1 MSILQVILI
10 ALFIYLGSIGSIV
23 GNTIGWYTLG
33 RPLIAAFV
41 VGLIMGDLK
50 TAMLVGIPLQIA
62 YLANVTPG
70 GAVAWDLSY
79 ATYIGTAMA
88 IALRAT
94 VGDEAALI
102 GLAFTGAGIGGV
114 VGGTMWNI
122 HYALDVFVNRW
133 ANKVAEAGDTKHMWM
148 PNVIGGQTIGF
159 ICRFV
164 PAVVVLSAIR
174 VAGTATG
181 INIPAWFV
189 TGISAFGSMMAA
201 LGMGII
207 LSFLVKKGVHW
218 AIFLGGFVMVTYLG
232 LSTMAV
238 AVIAAIVAVICYFVM
253 GEKETREEAV
263 SQ

>member
-1 MSILQVILI
+1 MNTLQVILI
-10 ALFIYLGSIGSIV
+10 AVFIYLGAIGSLV
-23 GNTIGWYTLG
+23 GNTIGWYCLG

-41 VGLIMGDLK
+41 VGLIMGDVQ
-50 TAMLVGIPLQIA
+50 TAMLVGVPLQIA

-88 IALRAT
+88 IALKGT

-114 VGGTMWNI
+114 VGGTMWNV

-133 ANKVAEAGDTKHMWM
+133 ANKVAEAGDTKKMWM
-148 PNVIGGQTIGF
+148 PNMIGGGAIGF
-159 ICRFV
+159 LCRFI
-164 PAVVVLSAIR
+164 PAVIVLSAIGA
-174 VAGTATG
+174 AGAATG
-181 INIPAWFV
+181 IAIPAWFV

-218 AIFLGGFVMVTYLG
+218 AIFLGGFVLVTYFG

-238 AVIAAIVAVICYFVM
+238 AVIAAIIAVICYAVM
-253 GEKETREEAV
+253 SQREEAY
-263 SQ
+263 